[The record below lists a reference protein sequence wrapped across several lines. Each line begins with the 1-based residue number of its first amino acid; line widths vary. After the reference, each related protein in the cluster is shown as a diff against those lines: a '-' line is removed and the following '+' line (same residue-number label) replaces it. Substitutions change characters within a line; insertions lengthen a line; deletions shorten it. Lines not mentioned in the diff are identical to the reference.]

1 MKDENIPILDNNKI
15 TTTIML
21 KYLIVTAPIQIF
33 DNDDRNV
40 KREVLMIGG
49 GRSFLGNGKDFLD
62 PRKRSPILD

>member
-1 MKDENIPILDNNKI
+1 M
-15 TTTIML
+15 MF
-21 KYLIVTAPIQIF
+21 KYLIVTTPIQIF